1 MSWDNFSN
9 GGFGYAEIIRLVTSG
24 ICARL
29 GATTLSA
36 AAKASDILSWQAAFD
51 NIFVLGGIPNYQ
63 GADAASFRF
72 GITPGE
78 PGVVD
83 SAANYW
89 WRSIFCPAGGATLTD
104 NPNASATLIQLGEK
118 TTKERVFAFHLFNL
132 AGRNKPLKAWNA
144 IGTAS
149 AATVGDAMVS
159 LEGQYFNPDAGKLP
173 IQCMQMVTLTNNM
186 GLGSQFSVW
195 GLNSI

>member
-1 MSWDNFSN
+1 MSRDFFSS
-9 GGFGYAEIIRLVTSG
+9 GGFGYAQLVALITG
-24 ICARL
+24 GACANL
-29 GATTLSA
+29 GATTMPA
-36 AAKASDILSWQAAFD
+36 AGKASDILSWQGAFD
-51 NIFVLGGIPNYQ
+51 NLFVLGSIPNYQ

-83 SAANYW
+83 SGPNYW
-89 WRSIFCPAGGATLTD
+89 WRSIFCPAGGALLTD

-118 TTKERVFAFHLFNL
+118 TTKERVFAFHLENL
-132 AGRNKPLKAWNA
+132 AGRNKLLKAWNA
-144 IGTAS
+144 IGTAN

-159 LEGQYFNPDAGKLP
+159 LEGQYFNPDAAKLP

-186 GLGSQFSVW
+186 GASSQFSVW
-195 GLNSI
+195 GLNSV